1 MQAHS
6 KSPAFPYRV
15 LRFFFLA
22 TLFIF
27 LFIAPESSAQD
38 SDNTLSVAWSSTGI
52 PTLVGPNGHT
62 LYTFAHDEDGESV
75 CENQCAQNWPPL
87 ILDEGTEPVIGTG
100 VVGEVGTIQRTDGST
115 QVTYDGWPLYYF
127 IQDLAPGDAVG
138 QGIRDVWFAANP
150 ATVMLREQP
159 GVGNILVGP
168 SGLSLYVFLKDE
180 IEDGEGE
187 SYCFDE
193 CEVAWPPLIV
203 SEGMEASMGEGL
215 SGELGIHEREDGS
228 RQVTYNG
235 WPLYYFKMD
244 RQPGDITGNGMK
256 DVWYL
261 ALADTPAA
269 SEERSVN
276 LELVAEGLTAPVAF
290 AAANGQRFIVDQAG
304 SIRILSADGQ
314 LVPEPFLDLS
324 DKIVELTPDYD
335 ERGVLGLAFHPDYA
349 NNGRFY
355 VYYTAPL
362 RPEAPADW
370 DHTNVIAEYQLPADS
385 QTADP
390 NSERIIWMLDQ
401 PQFNHNSGHI
411 AFGPDGYLYIPIGD
425 GGGGNDTG
433 LGHTEG
439 IGNAQDTTN
448 LHGSILRIDVDGGD
462 PYGIPADNPFAAD
475 DDNIANEIY
484 AYGLRNPYHIS
495 FDSEGQLF
503 VADAGQELYEEV
515 SIVTAGGNY
524 GWNIK
529 EASHCFDP
537 NNPTVPP
544 SECADTGANG
554 EALIDPV
561 IEYDHSRGVVVVGGY
576 VVGSSS
582 LSELNGLYLFGSYT
596 LTFTPPD
603 GRLFAAEV
611 GSSDT
616 AWDLTELNVVNR
628 EEDRLGAYLLAF
640 GMDEAGEIYVLT
652 SENLGPTG
660 NTGKVWRLTS
670 GNEDTDAEA
679 TEESEMQAEETAA
692 PLPVTTEETTEEA
705 NEETGQNT
713 GSGMVSAGYTNNGIP
728 TLTDENGL
736 SLYTFA
742 FDHDGESTCYD
753 SCAEEWPPLL
763 LEAGSEPSSSDE
775 LAGELS
781 TVERQD
787 GSRQA
792 TYRGWPLYYYHD
804 DAAAGDAEGQGIDD
818 VWFAAN
824 PADIM
829 LSPNGLYLVGAGG
842 FTLYIFTEDRTDESY
857 CFDECT
863 VAWPPLIVPEGFE
876 PSLGAGISGDIG
888 VFQRPD
894 GQMQLSYNGWPLYF
908 FRADTNPGDAVGDG
922 AKDVWF
928 VATPNRSPLGLE
940 NSSGSEATAAPGE
953 ATAEVTPGSTAETTT
968 EATPE
973 VTPEITPE
981 VTTEVTPET
990 TSTP

>member
-1 MQAHS
+1 MQS
-6 KSPAFPYRV
+6 KDQRLFYS
-15 LRFFFLA
+15 LRLLFLTA
-22 TLFIF
+22 LLIF
-27 LFIAPESSAQD
+27 LLSVATISAQD
-38 SDNTLSVAWSSTGI
+38 SENTLSVAWSSMGI

-62 LYTFAHDEDGESV
+62 LYTFAHDEDGESA
-75 CENQCAQNWPPL
+75 CEDQCAQNWPPL
-87 ILDEGTEPVIGTG
+87 TIEAGTDPSLGTG
-100 VVGEVGTIQRTDGST
+100 VLGELGTIERSDGST

-127 IQDLAPGDAVG
+127 VQDLAPGDAFG

-168 SGLSLYVFLKDE
+168 GGLSLYIFLKDE
-180 IEDGEGE
+180 IEEGEGE

-203 SEGMEASMGEGL
+203 PEGMEPRAGEGIT
-215 SGELGIHEREDGS
+215 GELGIHEREDGS
-228 RQVTYNG
+228 RQLTYNG
-235 WPLYYFKMD
+235 WPLYYFKLD
-244 RQPGDITGNGMK
+244 RQPGDITGNGIK

-261 ALADTPAA
+261 ALADYAG
-269 SEERSVN
+269 EEGEAMTVN

-290 AAANGQRFIVDQAG
+290 AAVNGQRFIVDQAG
-304 SIRILSADGQ
+304 TIRLLSADSQ
-314 LVPEPFLDLS
+314 LVSEPFLDLS

-370 DHTNVIAEYQLPADS
+370 DHTNVIAEYRVSDNAQV
-385 QTADP
+385 ADP

-411 AFGPDGYLYIPIGD
+411 TFGPDGYLYIPIGD

-448 LHGSILRIDVDGGD
+448 MHGSILRIDVDAGD
-462 PYGIPADNPFAAD
+462 PYGIPADNPFVAD

-495 FDSEGQLF
+495 FDSAGQLF

-515 SIVTAGGNY
+515 SIVSAGGNY

-529 EASHCFDP
+529 EGAHCFDP

-544 SECADTGANG
+544 AECADTGANG
-554 EALIDPV
+554 EALINPV
-561 IEYDHSRGVVVVGGY
+561 IEYDHSQGVVVVGGY
-576 VVGSSS
+576 VVDNSA
-582 LSELNGLYLFGSYT
+582 LPELNGHYLFGSYT
-596 LTFTPPD
+596 LTFQPPD
-603 GRLFAAEV
+603 GRLFAAEP
-611 GSSDT
+611 GSSET
-616 AWDLTELNVVNR
+616 LWSFTELEVANGD
-628 EEDRLGAYLLAF
+628 EGRLGAYLLAF
-640 GMDEAGEIYVLT
+640 GKDEAGEIYVLT
-652 SENLGPTG
+652 TENLGPTG
-660 NTGKVWRLTS
+660 NTGRVWRLTS
-670 GNEDTDAEA
+670 GDTESEA
-679 TEESEMQAEETAA
+679 TEESDSETEAEETAA
-692 PLPVTTEETTEEA
+692 PLPMATEESSGEESNQTTE
-705 NEETGQNT
+705 
-713 GSGMVSAGYTNNGIP
+713 SGAISTSYTNQGIP
-728 TLTDENGL
+728 TLVGESGL
-736 SLYTFA
+736 TLYTFA
-742 FDHDGESTCYD
+742 FDHEGESTCYD
-753 SCAEEWPPLL
+753 TCAEEWPPLL
-763 LEAGSEPSSSDE
+763 LGEGFDFGLSDA
-775 LAGELS
+775 LPGDLD
-781 TVERQD
+781 TVERED
-787 GSRQA
+787 GSIQA

-829 LSPNGLYLVGAGG
+829 LSANGLYLVGAGG
-842 FTLYIFTEDRTDESY
+842 FTLYIFTEDEANESY

-863 VAWPPLIVPEGFE
+863 VAWPPLIVPVGEE
-876 PSLGAGISGDIG
+876 PTLGAGVTGDID

-894 GQMQLSYNGWPLYF
+894 GQMQISFNGWPLYF
-908 FRADTNPGDAVGDG
+908 FRGDLNPGDAVGDG
-922 AKDVWF
+922 AKEVWF
-928 VATPNRSPLGLE
+928 VATLNRPPLGLE
-940 NSSGSEATAAPGE
+940 AGSEATDVPGE
-953 ATAEVTPGSTAETTT
+953 ATPEV
-968 EATPE
+968 TPE

-981 VTTEVTPET
+981 VTPEVTPEITPEVTPEITPEVTPET
-990 TSTP
+990 TSSP